1 MGAERIDGGVEPAHS
16 GKVKESVY
24 RIESE
29 AWRLSARQVCPCL
42 LKLLSDDVVGS
53 RVSEKDG
60 LRIGRQMVDLNDES
74 CRKQDCHD
82 KGSEDFQGAFALG
95 LRFERN
101 SSQSKAR
108 RSLTWPSRRGH
119 GERVLLRRL

>member
-1 MGAERIDGGVEPAHS
+1 MGAERIDGGVESADS
-16 GKVKESVY
+16 GKVEESAY
-24 RIESE
+24 GIKNK
-29 AWRLSARQVCPCL
+29 AWRLSAQQACPCL

-60 LRIGRQMVDLNDES
+60 LRIRRQVVDLNDES

-108 RSLTWPSRRGH
+108 RSLTWPSPRAHAEG
-119 GERVLLRRL
+119 VLLRRL